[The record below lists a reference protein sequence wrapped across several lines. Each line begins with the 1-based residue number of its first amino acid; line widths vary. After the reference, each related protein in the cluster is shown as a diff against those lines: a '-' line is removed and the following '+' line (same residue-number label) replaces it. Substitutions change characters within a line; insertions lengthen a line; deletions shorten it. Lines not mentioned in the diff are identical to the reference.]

1 MFDRFGDWYLE
12 QAAAVRACVF
22 LVFFL
27 VVAIFVLAIAGYRS
41 ASHSRDLVLEQN
53 KALSKQVDELA
64 AAARSAVAEA
74 DDARAD
80 RAAMEQEK
88 NEIQRHL
95 LDERK
100 KLADLTRELSDARD
114 QYRRVRRLSDRELG
128 DLRTKLV
135 TR

>member
-1 MFDRFGDWYLE
+1 VAGGPPGRTDRGGEQNPGGTLNLFDRFGDWYVE
-12 QAAAVRACVF
+12 QTGVVRAFVV

-27 VVAIFVLAIAGYRS
+27 IVAMFVLAVAGYRS

-53 KALSKQVDELA
+53 KALSKQVDEFA
-64 AAARSAVAEA
+64 AAARSAIAEA

-88 NEIQRHL
+88 NEIQEHL

-100 KLADLTRELSDARD
+100 
-114 QYRRVRRLSDRELG
+114 
-128 DLRTKLV
+128 
-135 TR
+135 